1 MISESMTNGT
11 ILIGGPTASG
21 KSNLALDLAEVLE
34 DSGGATIINADSMQ
48 VYSDLQIVTD
58 RPSSDD
64 ESRVPH
70 ALYGVLAGDEVCS
83 AGRWRRMAVDAIGAA
98 HEQGRTAIV
107 VGGTGLYLRALTQ
120 GLADI
125 PYIPDAVRRDA
136 RAAMEDKGPEQFHA
150 ELAGADSKAAAV
162 IKVGDTQRSIR
173 AWEVWQ
179 ATGRSLVD
187 WQSDPPEDSE
197 MPGQVAKIVVM
208 PDRPD
213 VYARAEARVER
224 MIDGGVLDEIRAL
237 ADMHLPTDLPV
248 MRAVGVP
255 EFLAVVRGER
265 SLSDAIVQV
274 AQASRRFAKRQY
286 TWFRHQTPDWQVF
299 APGSAVEG
307 GLTVAQQSERFFDEV
322 FPYIRQILLTKE
334 S

>member
-1 MISESMTNGT
+1 MTNGT

-21 KSNLALDLAEVLE
+21 KSKLALDLAEALE
-34 DSGGATIINADSMQ
+34 ESGGATIINADSMQ
-48 VYSDLQIVTD
+48 VYSDLRIVTD
-58 RPSSDD
+58 RPSADD

-70 ALYGVLAGDEVCS
+70 ALYGVLAGDDVCS
-83 AGRWRRMAVDAIGAA
+83 AGRWRRMAVDAMGAA

-120 GLADI
+120 GLSDI
-125 PYIPDAVRRDA
+125 PDIPDAIRRDA
-136 RAAMEDKGPEQFHA
+136 RAAMEDKGPEQFHR
-150 ELAGADSKAAAV
+150 ELAGADPKAATA
-162 IKVGDTQRSIR
+162 IPVGDTQRSIR

-187 WQSDPPEDSE
+187 WQSDPPEDAE
-197 MPGQVAKIVVM
+197 IPGQVAKIVVM

-213 VYARAEARVER
+213 VYARAEARVAQ
-224 MIDGGVLDEIRAL
+224 MVDGGVLDEIRAL
-237 ADMHLPTDLPV
+237 EALKLPADLPA

-255 EFLAVVRGER
+255 EFLGVVRGDR

-299 APGSAVEG
+299 APGLAGGEG
-307 GLTVAQQSERFFDEV
+307 STIAQQSERFFDEV
-322 FPYIRQILLTKE
+322 FPYVRQNLLTKK